1 MKREMRRKEIISEN
15 IKNYLLLNGLHQNEA
30 ARLAGIN
37 PQTVNNWIKERS
49 YPREDL
55 LAKLAAAFNVSP
67 SAITEDQSRTALR
80 QNYYMSAWQR
90 SVTDRCEN
98 DPIFREY
105 VDFGLNTEEPERL
118 IAYVELLKKSGKA

>member
-1 MKREMRRKEIISEN
+1 MKRETGRKDIISEN
-15 IKNYLLLNGLHQNEA
+15 IRNYLSLNGLRQNEA

-37 PQTVNNWIKERS
+37 PQTVNNWIKKRS

-55 LAKLAAAFNVSP
+55 LAKLAAAFNVSA

-98 DPIFREY
+98 DPVFREY
-105 VDFGLNTEEPERL
+105 VDIGLSAEEPGRL
-118 IAYVELLKKSGKA
+118 IAYVEALRKLAHD